1 MPYQLKREPWLAEAV
16 TCMAPA
22 CQSVREKLVTWTL
35 LVISFLLPPYMI
47 SLCYAL
53 ISRKNNF
60 IQTTISHRRQSKP
73 SMVGVYRLWRRC

>member
-1 MPYQLKREPWLAEAV
+1 MPYQFKRKPLLPEEA

-22 CQSVREKLVTWTL
+22 CQSVRENLVIWTL

-53 ISRKNNF
+53 ISLRH
-60 IQTTISHRRQSKP
+60 ISI
-73 SMVGVYRLWRRC
+73 